1 MDREGF
7 LMSWFQ
13 ISDRWQHLHS
23 DETAAIKPDAETYAY
38 FLQDLIECCM
48 THPDDQGKRAWR
60 DERDVWKLEEYR
72 STLSKTEKKGVD
84 FMDAATAEMKAQLDA
99 AVARERIVR
108 RKAGADFCHEAA
120 TENMCKRINDQARAV
135 ILRRLNAQKLKS
147 VESERKAKAE
157 QECLRVAAEAAGMR
171 CAAQHCICSSSNQ
184 STNPT
189 SLICLCHSSP

>member
-1 MDREGF
+1 MMRRAARCVQRRSSKAYTDRKLDAIVEEDWRRDSKGEITLDREGF

-23 DETAAIKPDAETYAY
+23 DETAPIKPDAETYAY

-72 STLSKTEKKGVD
+72 STLSKTEKKGAD

-99 AVARERIVR
+99 AVARERIVW
-108 RKAGADFCHEAA
+108 RKAGTEFCHEAA
-120 TENMCKRINDQARAV
+120 TECMCN
-135 ILRRLNAQKLKS
+135 L
-147 VESERKAKAE
+147 
-157 QECLRVAAEAAGMR
+157 CEALSG
-171 CAAQHCICSSSNQ
+171 C
-184 STNPT
+184 
-189 SLICLCHSSP
+189 